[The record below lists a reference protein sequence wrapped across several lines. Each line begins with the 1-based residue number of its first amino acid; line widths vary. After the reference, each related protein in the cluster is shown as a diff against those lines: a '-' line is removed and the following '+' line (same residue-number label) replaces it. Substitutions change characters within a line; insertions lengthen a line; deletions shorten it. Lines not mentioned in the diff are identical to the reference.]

1 MGSAA
6 AASRNLH
13 GIGGAAVGATTAG
26 VKGLHG
32 SLAGARHGSF
42 RQALWDTTFSKRTEH
57 SLGVIKN
64 FEHKNFEHKKCVGH
78 RIGAWKTSATWMSS
92 CLPRS
97 RMRGACTY
105 RAGDS
110 IDSPRMGVVNAA
122 KTAQGGHI
130 RVMTIAGDCLEAAA
144 AIAPGLGTFCGNDP
158 DSSALGSA

>member
-1 MGSAA
+1 MVVSGRPSA
-6 AASRNLH
+6 
-13 GIGGAAVGATTAG
+13 
-26 VKGLHG
+26 
-32 SLAGARHGSF
+32 
-42 RQALWDTTFSKRTEH
+42 WDTAFSTRSEH

-64 FEHKNFEHKKCVGH
+64 FEHKQPLSIKN
-78 RIGAWKTSATWMSS
+78 AWDTALGRGKTSATWMSS